1 MKLRTVDGA
10 LQTLELLAERGRI
23 GVRDVASTLD
33 CSRSSA
39 YRIVRTLQD
48 RGWVGEAE
56 PGSYELGPFALVLGS
71 RALQRLSLR
80 DIALPSMRR
89 LVGLTEETVTVSV
102 LVAAER
108 VCVDQLESPRQVRM
122 TVQVGRPYPLYAGAS
137 GKAIL
142 MGMAPETLER
152 YLARARFARLAPN
165 TPSGRDALVASLDL
179 ARAQG
184 YVVSVAERDPEAYSV
199 AAPLRARAGVVGSI
213 AICGP
218 ASRFTPADAA
228 RFGPLVRDAAAEISA
243 ALGAGREEGPATA
256 PRAVGARRRVRIAA
270 GQGAAR

>member
-142 MGMAPETLER
+142 MGMAPETLDR
-152 YLARARFARLAPN
+152 YLARGVTIRALASDGSVTRASARRALSNGDASEVQLLGGAQVVREASGAGPQIEFDSEFLHAFLNTERLKSHLPVRLRQGASDLRVGAIDYDNLTRIARLGAPVRARF
-165 TPSGRDALVASLDL
+165 D
-179 ARAQG
+179 
-184 YVVSVAERDPEAYSV
+184 
-199 AAPLRARAGVVGSI
+199 
-213 AICGP
+213 
-218 ASRFTPADAA
+218 
-228 RFGPLVRDAAAEISA
+228 
-243 ALGAGREEGPATA
+243 A
-256 PRAVGARRRVRIAA
+256 PRR
-270 GQGAAR
+270 